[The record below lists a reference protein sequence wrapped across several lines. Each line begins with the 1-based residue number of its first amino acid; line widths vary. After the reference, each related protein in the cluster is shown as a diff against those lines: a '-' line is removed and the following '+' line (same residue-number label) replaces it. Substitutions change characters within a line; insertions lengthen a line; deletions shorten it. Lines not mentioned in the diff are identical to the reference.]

1 MGAFDTLNAA
11 AQEFAEEM
19 MGETFSY
26 RSPAGVVTSGLV
38 GVFNQV
44 SQDFQF
50 DDFSVKQV
58 TTYTVVSS
66 KTQWGSVVPGDNG
79 QVIDSSGGTYDVNQI
94 SGTLSA
100 GEPAYEITLNKLT

>member
-11 AQEFAEEM
+11 AQDFAETM

-26 RSPAGVVTSGLV
+26 RAPNGVTTAGLV

-50 DDFSVKQV
+50 GDFSVKQV
-58 TTYTVVSS
+58 TTYTVISS
-66 KTQWGSVVPGDNG
+66 KPQWGSVVPGDNG
-79 QVIDSSGGTYDVNQI
+79 QVIDSSGGTYDVNQVA
-94 SGTLSA
+94 GTSSA